1 MIRLRTLAVAA
12 LLALLLGAATAHAQE
27 LKGTVK
33 DVDPGQMQLVVKDL
47 EGNARVFKMDED
59 AQVYID
65 GMAGTLDDLRQGD
78 RVDVIYRVD
87 EANLLAIEVRC
98 WH

>member
-1 MIRLRTLAVAA
+1 MIRLRTLIAAA

-33 DVDPGQMQLVVKDL
+33 DVYPGQLQLAVQDL
-47 EGNARVFKMDED
+47 EGNAHVFKMDED

-65 GMAGTLDDLRQGD
+65 GMAGTLDDVRQGD
-78 RVDVIYRVD
+78 RVAVIYRVD
-87 EANLLAIEVRC
+87 EASLLAIEVRC
-98 WH
+98 RH